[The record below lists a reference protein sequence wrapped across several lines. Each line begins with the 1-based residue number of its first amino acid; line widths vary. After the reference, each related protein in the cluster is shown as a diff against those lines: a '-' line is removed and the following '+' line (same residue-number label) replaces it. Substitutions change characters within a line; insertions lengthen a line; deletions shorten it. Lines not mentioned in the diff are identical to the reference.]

1 MNSLVFGSV
10 VVVWKHKKLDYRD
23 RTRKS
28 QKTQVS
34 SKCYNE
40 RITENTLQDN
50 LFIDSFKLH
59 FVNDPKFFNLT
70 FISVYKLYQV
80 NQWFWTSTFNL
91 KTFKLS
97 FTNTFKH
104 CTKKT
109 FFMKDFFSK
118 CDQIRSLLQIWSYL
132 LKEFFIENIIFLCSE
147 EVKVAVN

>member
-1 MNSLVFGSV
+1 MNAVVFGSV
-10 VVVWKHKKLDYRD
+10 VVVWKHKKLEYRE

-40 RITENTLQDN
+40 RIIENTLKDN
-50 LFIDSFKLH
+50 LSIDSFKLH
-59 FVNDPKFFNLT
+59 FVNDPKYFNLT
-70 FISVYKLYQV
+70 VISVYKLYQV
-80 NQWFWTSTFNL
+80 DQWFWTAAFIL

-104 CTKKT
+104 CTKKK
-109 FFMKDFFSK
+109 FSMKDFFSK
-118 CDQIRSLLQIWSYL
+118 CDQIRSLFRIWSYL
-132 LKEFFIENIIFLCSE
+132 LKKFFMENIIFLCSE

>member
-1 MNSLVFGSV
+1 MNAVVFGSV
-10 VVVWKHKKLDYRD
+10 VVVWKHKKLEYRE

-40 RITENTLQDN
+40 RIIENTLKDN
-50 LFIDSFKLH
+50 LSIDSFKLH
-59 FVNDPKFFNLT
+59 FVNDPKYFNLT
-70 FISVYKLYQV
+70 VISVYKLYQV
-80 NQWFWTSTFNL
+80 DQLFWTAAFIL

-104 CTKKT
+104 CTKKK
-109 FFMKDFFSK
+109 FSMKDFFSK
-118 CDQIRSLLQIWSYL
+118 RDQIRRLFRIWSYL
-132 LKEFFIENIIFLCSE
+132 LKKFFMENIIFLCSE